1 MQLTSFKSINKI
13 AIPAIIAGIVEPI
26 LSATDTA
33 IVGNIPENAK
43 EALAAVGL
51 VGIVL
56 SSLIWIFGQT
66 RSVISSVISQYLGAG
81 KIAEIKTMPAQAIA
95 LNICISLILS
105 TTTFIFAEPIFRLL
119 FKAEGQ
125 TLDYCLQ
132 YFNIRIWGYPF
143 SLFLFSIIGV
153 FSGLQNTFW
162 PMIISIIG
170 ATLNIVL
177 DIILVYGIDN
187 YIPAMHIEGAAWA
200 SLIAQITMGLLALY
214 FLLKKTDISLKISK
228 NIHPEMKRIIGMTL
242 NLIIRAIS
250 LNIAIALAGRT
261 ASKIGEEFM
270 AAHTIAWNIW
280 LFSAFFIDGYA
291 AAGKIFG
298 GRLYGAKDFNQLNH
312 LVKKLSLYGLI
323 IGVFLMILGGIFY
336 YPIGQ
341 IFTQEKEV
349 LLPFYGVF
357 FMVLLVQPLNAVAFI
372 LDGVF
377 KGLGE
382 MKFLRNLLLI
392 ATFVGFIPS
401 LYLFQY
407 LELKLVGVWIALA
420 VWLLFRCLGMIIYF
434 KKKFS
439 PSTITTF

>member
-1 MQLTSFKSINKI
+1 MELTSFKSINKI

-33 IVGNIPENAK
+33 IVGNIPHDTK

-81 KIAEIKTMPAQAIA
+81 KIDEIKTMPAQAIA
-95 LNICISLILS
+95 LNIGISLFMSIV
-105 TTTFIFAEPIFRLL
+105 TFLLAEPIFRII

-125 TLDYCLQ
+125 TLEYCLQ
-132 YFNIRIWGYPF
+132 YFKIRIWGFPF
-143 SLFLFSIIGV
+143 SLFLFSLIGV

-162 PMIISIIG
+162 PMIVSIIG
-170 ATLNIVL
+170 AALNIVL
-177 DIILVYGIDN
+177 DIILVYGIDG

-200 SLIAQITMGLLALY
+200 SLIAQISMAVLILY
-214 FLLKKTDISLKISK
+214 FLLKKTDISLKLSTE
-228 NIHPEMKRIIGMTL
+228 IHPEMERIIGMTL
-242 NLIIRAIS
+242 NLIIRAVS

-261 ASKIGEEFM
+261 ATKIGEEFM

-298 GRLYGAKDFNQLNH
+298 GRLYGAKDFKQLNI
-312 LVKKLSLYGLI
+312 LVKKLSLYGLA
-323 IGVFLMILGGIFY
+323 IGVLLVILGSIFY
-336 YPIGQ
+336 YPIGR
-341 IFTQEKEV
+341 IFTQEAQV
-349 LLPFYGVF
+349 LVPFYGVF
-357 FMVLLVQPLNAVAFI
+357 FMVIAVQPLNSIAFI
-372 LDGVF
+372 MDGIF

-382 MKFLRNLLLI
+382 MKFLRNLLLT

-401 LYLFQY
+401 LYITQY
-407 LELKLVGVWIALA
+407 FDLKLIGVWIALA
-420 VWLLFRCLGMIIYF
+420 IWLLFRCLGMIGYF
-434 KKKFS
+434 RKKYQLKTS
-439 PSTITTF
+439 